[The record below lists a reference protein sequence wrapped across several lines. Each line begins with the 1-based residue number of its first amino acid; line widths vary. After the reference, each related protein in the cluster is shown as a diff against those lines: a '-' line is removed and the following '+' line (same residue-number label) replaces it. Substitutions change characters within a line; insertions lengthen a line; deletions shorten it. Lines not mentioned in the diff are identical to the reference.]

1 MRDFHKIVFISF
13 FAVCSILGF
22 MVRLPRIF
30 HHYDKELH
38 AIFYFGTTMTI
49 TFLFPKRSILATTGL
64 VLFGIIIEFAQ
75 EFSNKISKRIIGKAI
90 HGRFDIDDVK
100 YNLIGI
106 FLGLLIFLLYRL
118 ILKLKQ

>member
-1 MRDFHKIVFISF
+1 
-13 FAVCSILGF
+13 